1 MKYWIK
7 IKQRD
12 IKMSKILLIDDDP
25 LICKTLVEI
34 FIKMDHTVDY
44 SLTLKQGIDKVF
56 AENFD
61 IVFLDVNLPDGNG
74 LEAIEIIHALPFPP
88 EIIIMTG
95 ESNPEGAELAMKSRA
110 WDYIQKKGSHK
121 KIKFSL
127 IRALKYRQQKQATS
141 HNITIKRKDIIG
153 ESPQISKCLDK
164 VSTAAGNDLPIL
176 ITGGTG
182 TGKEL
187 FSKAIHNNS
196 KRSDKEFVVVDC
208 TALPENLVESTLFG
222 HIKGAFTGA
231 DSYKT
236 GLMKQADKGTLFLDE
251 VGELPLNI
259 QKKFLRT
266 LQQKQFRPVGSQK
279 EVQSD
284 FRLICATHRD
294 LSAMVKKNQF
304 REDLF
309 FRIFSINIHLPSLR
323 DRGNDITT
331 LALDRLSQKK
341 NKCTMSQEF
350 LEEIQTYEWP
360 GNVRELINTIDL
372 VCSEI
377 EDEITLFPHHLPG
390 HIRAFN
396 MRKKFSRPNSV
407 EKSIKTSFSYKAKPG
422 SRLKLKDQI
431 EKTKYEYLHDL
442 LSFAKGD
449 IKEACRVSGLSKS
462 HLYRLMQQYDLKNI

>member
-1 MKYWIK
+1 
-7 IKQRD
+7 
-12 IKMSKILLIDDDP
+12 
-25 LICKTLVEI
+25 
-34 FIKMDHTVDY
+34 
-44 SLTLKQGIDKVF
+44 
-56 AENFD
+56 
-61 IVFLDVNLPDGNG
+61 
-74 LEAIEIIHALPFPP
+74 
-88 EIIIMTG
+88 
-95 ESNPEGAELAMKSRA
+95 
-110 WDYIQKKGSHK
+110 
-121 KIKFSL
+121 
-127 IRALKYRQQKQATS
+127 
-141 HNITIKRKDIIG
+141 
-153 ESPQISKCLDK
+153 
-164 VSTAAGNDLPIL
+164 
-176 ITGGTG
+176 
-182 TGKEL
+182 
-187 FSKAIHNNS
+187 
-196 KRSDKEFVVVDC
+196 
-208 TALPENLVESTLFG
+208 
-222 HIKGAFTGA
+222 
-231 DSYKT
+231 
-236 GLMKQADKGTLFLDE
+236 
-251 VGELPLNI
+251 
-259 QKKFLRT
+259 
-266 LQQKQFRPVGSQK
+266 
-279 EVQSD
+279 
-284 FRLICATHRD
+284 
-294 LSAMVKKNQF
+294 MVKKNQF

-309 FRIFSINIHLPSLR
+309 FRIFSINIHLPSLG

-422 SRLKLKDQI
+422 RRLKLKDQI